1 MVRGKKQKPSGLN
14 SVTRACN
21 VAYYCESLGFI
32 FNVLVCFIQVSHTL
46 PVILTATISLVA
58 VWMTRK

>member
-32 FNVLVCFIQVSHTL
+32 FKCLGVFHPGFTHLASDPYCNYLFGSCMDDT
-46 PVILTATISLVA
+46 
-58 VWMTRK
+58 